1 MTRITTY
8 KQDSK
13 LAFELVKINWV
24 KSRQDIKMYPCF
36 KENVQIGRSIILIYQ
51 DILFQLKYSG

>member
-13 LAFELVKINWV
+13 LAFGLVKINWGS
-24 KSRQDIKMYPCF
+24 SRYQNVSLF

-51 DILFQLKYSG
+51 EILFQLKYSG

>member
-1 MTRITTY
+1 MTRITTTY

-13 LAFELVKINWV
+13 LAFGS
-24 KSRQDIKMYPCF
+24 SRYQNVSLF

-51 DILFQLKYSG
+51 EILFQLKYSG